1 MADVRSLTGVPPAS
15 AFSSSSGTPI
25 VVDRDSGTGYVMKT
39 DGSVVALAGGGG
51 GGGAPANASYL
62 TLATD
67 ATLTAERVLTAGAGV
82 SFADA
87 GAGSTLTVTNS
98 LPARTVAASLA
109 FGASFTDKAET
120 VVTGQTWVTAN
131 TRISA
136 QVLTPTGT
144 DPDEMYLLDLRP
156 VVSSISA
163 GNGWTVT
170 LYTQPEA
177 RGTYTVMCVGN

>member
-15 AFSSSSGTPI
+15 AFSSSSGTPV
-25 VVDRDSGTGYVMKT
+25 VVDRDAGTAYVMKS
-39 DGSVVALAGGGG
+39 DGTVVSIGGGG
-51 GGGAPANASYL
+51 GGGAPTNASYL
-62 TLATD
+62 TLGTD
-67 ATLTAERVLTAGAGV
+67 ATLTAERVLTAGDGV
-82 SFADA
+82 SFVDT
-87 GAGSTLTVTNS
+87 GAGGTLTVTNS

-109 FGASFTDKAET
+109 FGGSFTDKAET

-136 QVLTPTGT
+136 QVLTPSGT

-156 VVSSISA
+156 VISSLSV

-170 LYTQPEA
+170 LYTEPEA